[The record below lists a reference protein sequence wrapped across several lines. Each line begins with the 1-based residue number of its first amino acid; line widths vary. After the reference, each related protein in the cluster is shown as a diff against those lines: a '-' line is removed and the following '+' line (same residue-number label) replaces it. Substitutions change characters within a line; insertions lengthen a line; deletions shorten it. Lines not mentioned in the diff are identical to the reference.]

1 MNTLATLLLF
11 ALLQSSLS
19 FLADEFEL
27 DKQITELF
35 RRFDFTLDGMVQK
48 TQEQTTVP
56 QQKVQQEQ
64 KVQPEQTTQAEQKTQ
79 QHQEIKEQKEPQSL
93 FGEIERT
100 INKYTNEIDDMVVKI
115 EEELGDSVLKDA
127 EQIYK
132 LGRPHF
138 LDMRVN
144 NESFMD
150 KLGFNY
156 DMIYEL
162 EKLRNTAISTWDHF
176 VTTLIKKLDRK
187 I

>member
-27 DKQITELF
+27 DNKITELF
-35 RRFDFTLDGMVQK
+35 DRFDFILDGRKPQK
-48 TQEQTTVP
+48 TQEQTTLP
-56 QQKVQQEQ
+56 QQKVQQGQ
-64 KVQPEQTTQAEQKTQ
+64 KVQLEQTTQ
-79 QHQEIKEQKEPQSL
+79 QHQEIKKQKQPLVL
-93 FGEIERT
+93 FSEIERA
-100 INKYTNEIDDMVVKI
+100 IHKYTNEIDDMVIKI

-138 LDMRVN
+138 LDMKVN
-144 NESFMD
+144 DESFMD

-156 DMIYEL
+156 DLMYEL
-162 EKLRNTAISTWDHF
+162 EKLQSTAISTWDHF